1 MEKPDVKLTG
11 NSIYEQDHLD
21 DEALEMIMHP
31 NKMQG
36 GTIKGTTTTS

>member
-1 MEKPDVKLTG
+1 MEKPDTKLAG

-21 DEALEMIMHP
+21 DEALEMIVNP

-36 GTIKGTTTTS
+36 GQIKG